1 MNIADRKQVFAKI
14 LEPESLDTYSSV
26 MRDLNKQKSDKIKDF
41 MVSFKEA
48 FDDAMEDELEDHQA
62 VALSAAKKVL
72 AHNVSWR
79 FTKLAQ
85 AVVGISD
92 NPEEVGRIVAD
103 IMKVILARMSK
114 DKLSVYNN
122 MRTKILNLNVAE
134 ISNTRMP
141 DTAAYGQALTLIKT
155 LLNGYDS
162 EFVKK
167 VLISASKY
175 LY

>member
-1 MNIADRKQVFAKI
+1 MNLIDRKQIFAKI
-14 LEPESLDTYSSV
+14 LEPEFMDTYSSV

-41 MVSFKEA
+41 MASFKDA
-48 FDDAMEDELEDHQA
+48 FDDAMEDKLEDHQD
-62 VALSAAKKVL
+62 VALVAAKKVL
-72 AHNVSWR
+72 AQNISWR
-79 FTKLAQ
+79 FMKLAQ
-85 AVVGISD
+85 AVVGISN

-103 IMKVILARMSK
+103 IVKVILARMPK
-114 DKLSVYNN
+114 DKLSLYNN

-134 ISNTRMP
+134 ISNTKLP